1 MPGYIKKQLLKY
13 KHIMRCIL
21 NCLFS
26 PEPEKF
32 GSGAQLGGPA
42 QVLPPK
48 KNLAGA
54 TFFDPQ
60 NKKKW
65 SEEQQTRAKMW
76 TR

>member
-48 KNLAGA
+48 KIWQEQLFL
-54 TFFDPQ
+54 TL
-60 NKKKW
+60 KTRKKW